1 MPRQANPLKA
11 LGVNPSRRR
20 KPQQSTHSFPS
31 CNLDYPSSRCYSL
44 RAVAFL
50 ESIRD
55 HGPACAVWITLGSG
69 LAHPSRRG
77 HSPTS
82 VGGYF
87 SPATLYPFLA
97 LSQWVIVGH
106 NSTSPRTAGRF
117 SSPRFISAVSCP
129 QLTPLARMARSQ
141 CRVIWPQWFG
151 DETRWDSPVRNT
163 DPPRMAQRCPAPA
176 PCRDTPHGDCVQVT
190 FRALGHTIGAGRGGK
205 RNSFHSYI

>member
-1 MPRQANPLKA
+1 MPFWKA
-11 LGVNPSRRR
+11 FGSIFIHR
-20 KPQQSTHSFPS
+20 H
-31 CNLDYPSSRCYSL
+31 D
-44 RAVAFL
+44 VA
-50 ESIRD
+50 S
-55 HGPACAVWITLGSG
+55 LGSG

-190 FRALGHTIGAGRGGK
+190 CLALGHTVGAGGVGNEIRSIAIYRGHFSTFGLRQK
-205 RNSFHSYI
+205 GNVSSCSGYV